1 MTKNE
6 STNNRI
12 AKNTLL
18 LYIRMFVTMAIGLY
32 TSRIVLQTLG
42 VNDYGIYN
50 VVGGFVAVLAYANSV
65 FVSATQRFL
74 SFSLGKNRKEDVSRV
89 FSTAVTVHY
98 ILGVIVLLLAE
109 TLGLWFVN
117 TQLNIDE
124 GRMVAA
130 NWVYQCA
137 VISLFLNIVSVPYN
151 SSIIANE
158 HMDFFAY
165 VSIFE
170 ALAKLGAVYML
181 CVLPF
186 DKLIINAVLW
196 ALIAIVVRYVYII
209 YCKKKFPECSY
220 HFIWDKSLLKKMSS
234 YAGWTAVGTL
244 GFTFKEQF
252 FNILLNIFLGTAI
265 NAARGIA
272 MQVSGIVN
280 QFASNFFMAVQPQ
293 ITKQYASG
301 QIDRSRKL
309 VYSSAKLVVCL
320 LSMVAIPLILNLDY
334 LLELWLVKVPQYT
347 CEFLVIILVS
357 TLIGSFASPV
367 TTAIQA
373 TGNIRN
379 FQIGV
384 AIIFLLELPIAY
396 ILLSNGYEPYLAAT
410 PALATQA
417 IAVIYRFFILHR
429 LVDGYSSIRYFINVV
444 ARTAA
449 IIGISFV
456 INYAI
461 HSQFSQSFMLLVWS
475 SLLSAIITGVLVYSF
490 VVSREERMMINGMI
504 AKVLHKK

>member
-1 MTKNE
+1 MTKYE

-50 VVGGFVAVLAYANSV
+50 VVGGFVAMLAYANSV

-74 SFSLGKNRKEDVSRV
+74 SFSLGKNKKEDVIRV

-98 ILGVIVLLLAE
+98 VLGGIILLLAE
-109 TLGLWFVN
+109 TIGLWFVN
-117 TQLNIDE
+117 TQLNIDY
-124 GRMVAA
+124 GRMEAA

-137 VISLFLNIVSVPYN
+137 VFSLFLNIVSVPYN

-170 ALAKLGAVYML
+170 ALAKLVAVYML
-181 CVLPF
+181 CILPF
-186 DKLIINAVLW
+186 DKLIINALLW
-196 ALIAIVVRYVYII
+196 ALIAIAVRYVYII
-209 YCKKKFPECSY
+209 YCKRKFSECSY
-220 HFIWDKSLLKKMSS
+220 HFIWDKSLLKQMSS

-252 FNILLNIFLGTAI
+252 FNILLNVLLGTAI

-301 QIDRSRKL
+301 QIERSKKL
-309 VYSSAKLVVCL
+309 VYSSSKFAVCL
-320 LSMVAIPLILNLDY
+320 LSMVVIPLILNLDY
-334 LLELWLVKVPQYT
+334 LLELWLVEVPQYT
-347 CEFLVIILVS
+347 YEFLVIIIIS
-357 TLIGSFASPV
+357 TLIGTFASPIS
-367 TTAIQA
+367 TAIQA

-384 AIIFLLELPIAY
+384 AIIFLLELPIGY
-396 ILLSNGYEPYLAAT
+396 VLLKNGCEPYLAAT
-410 PALATQA
+410 PALLTQV
-417 IAVIYRFFILHR
+417 IAVVYRFYILHN
-429 LVDGYSSIRYFINVV
+429 LIPGYNFSKYFIDVV
-444 ARTAA
+444 LRTTMV
-449 IIGISFV
+449 IGISFV
-456 INYAI
+456 INYVI
-461 HSQFSQSFMLLVWS
+461 HSQFNNSFILLLWS
-475 SLLSAIITGVLVYSF
+475 SLLSVIITSVLVYLF
-490 VVSREERMMINGMI
+490 VVNRDERMMINEMVS
-504 AKVLHKK
+504 KVLRKK